1 LHKLAPILFDPKM
14 MNQATLLQLLLLLF
28 LLLPPV
34 ATRKAMQKQEP
45 EMPPSLLQLLL
56 NAHNKHRRGVAGA
69 VAS

>member
-1 LHKLAPILFDPKM
+1 M
-14 MNQATLLQLLLLLF
+14 MNQATLFQLLLLLF

-34 ATRKAMQKQEP
+34 ATRKAMQKQGP

-56 NAHNKHRRGVAGA
+56 NAHNKHNRSVAGA

>member
-1 LHKLAPILFDPKM
+1 M

-28 LLLPPV
+28 LLLPRV

-56 NAHNKHRRGVAGA
+56 NAHNKHKRSVAGA